1 MKKSDLLAKVFRPPD
16 EKRPVSS
23 GYDPH
28 RADRAEKQ
36 WLAHRDFLEK
46 ACKNR
51 MPIVVLYGRGKV
63 AILQNPTASAL
74 AWRRR
79 ETEGIAIFVLCG
91 RSEETEWIL
100 LFFIIAGG
108 LTIPYI
114 GW

>member
-1 MKKSDLLAKVFRPPD
+1 MGVRTDSVLFAL
-16 EKRPVSS
+16 EI
-23 GYDPH
+23 
-28 RADRAEKQ
+28 
-36 WLAHRDFLEK
+36 DFFE
-46 ACKNR
+46 
-51 MPIVVLYGRGKV
+51 
-63 AILQNPTASAL
+63 QNPTASAL

-79 ETEGIAIFVLCG
+79 EAEGIAIFVLCG